1 MHTFEEEIEFVQGL
15 NHSTGKNIG
24 IYPEMKAPWFHHQ
37 EGKDIAAKTL
47 EVLKKYGYTD
57 KNDKVYLQCFDVA
70 ELKRIKNELEP
81 KMGMDLNLVQLIA
94 YTDWNETQEKKP
106 DGSWVNYNYDWMFK
120 PGAMKQVAQYADGI
134 GPDYH
139 MLIDEKSKKGNI
151 SLTGM
156 VQDAHQNKMVVH
168 PYTVRADQLPDY
180 TTDVN
185 QLYDILYNKAGVDG
199 LFTDFPDKA
208 VKFLNKE

>member
-1 MHTFEEEIEFVQGL
+1 
-15 NHSTGKNIG
+15 
-24 IYPEMKAPWFHHQ
+24 
-37 EGKDIAAKTL
+37 
-47 EVLKKYGYTD
+47 
-57 KNDKVYLQCFDVA
+57 
-70 ELKRIKNELEP
+70 
-81 KMGMDLNLVQLIA
+81 
-94 YTDWNETQEKKP
+94 
-106 DGSWVNYNYDWMFK
+106 
-120 PGAMKQVAQYADGI
+120 
-134 GPDYH
+134 

-156 VQDAHQNKMVVH
+156 VQDAHQSKMVVH